1 MPGIDEGFWDQLDA
15 RIAATIV
22 RAPRRPMRPQSPLR
36 PQAPLRPQGPSNPAR
51 VSRPAPTIE
60 AQADRHHVSDWTG
73 LVETISAAGA
83 AAQVQDERLRERNAA
98 YEVLASDLR
107 RALDDV
113 ERYKGLVAQ
122 AQAQAEAKAREIQ
135 ALAEAR
141 INAIQARADAR
152 VQRAEERAHAADQ
165 RVIVVEDWLTTFEE
179 ASRSLLPA
187 LRPPIAKAS

>member
-22 RAPRRPMRPQSPLR
+22 RAPRRPMRPQGPLR
-36 PQAPLRPQGPSNPAR
+36 PAR

-122 AQAQAEAKAREIQ
+122 AQAQANALIKA
-135 ALAEAR
+135 AEDR
-141 INAIQARADAR
+141 AR
-152 VQRAEERAHAADQ
+152 VAEERAETAEGWLRRIAEAIESEFAPGSDEAAA
-165 RVIVVEDWLTTFEE
+165 I
-179 ASRSLLPA
+179 RSSIGRA
-187 LRPPIAKAS
+187 AVA

>member
-22 RAPRRPMRPQSPLR
+22 RVPRRRP
-36 PQAPLRPQGPSNPAR
+36 PQGPSDTAR
-51 VSRPAPTIE
+51 VPRPALTTEMP
-60 AQADRHHVSDWTG
+60 ADRHEVSDWTG

-83 AAQVQDERLRERNAA
+83 AAQVQDERLRQQNAA
-98 YEVLASDLR
+98 YEALASDLK

-122 AQAQAEAKAREIQ
+122 AQAQVDAKAREIQ
-135 ALAEAR
+135 ALADAR
-141 INAIQARADAR
+141 ISAIQARADAR
-152 VQRAEERAHAADQ
+152 VQRAEERAQAADQ

-179 ASRSLLPA
+179 ASRTLMPA
-187 LRPPIAKAS
+187 TRAPITKAS

>member
-22 RAPRRPMRPQSPLR
+22 RAPRRLR
-36 PQAPLRPQGPSNPAR
+36 PSQTSSNPAR
-51 VSRPAPTIE
+51 VARPASMIE
-60 AQADRHHVSDWTG
+60 VPAERLHVSDWTG

-98 YEVLASDLR
+98 YEVLAGDLR

-141 INAIQARADAR
+141 IDAIQARADAR

-165 RVIVVEDWLTTFEE
+165 RVVVVEDWLTTFEE

-187 LRPPIAKAS
+187 LRAPIAKAS

>member
-1 MPGIDEGFWDQLDA
+1 MTVRRGQGTVMPGIDEGFWDQLDA

-22 RAPRRPMRPQSPLR
+22 RAPRRLR
-36 PQAPLRPQGPSNPAR
+36 PPQASSNPAR
-51 VSRPAPTIE
+51 VSRPASMIE
-60 AQADRHHVSDWTG
+60 VQAERHHVSDWTG

-98 YEVLASDLR
+98 YEVLAGDLR

-141 INAIQARADAR
+141 IDAIQARADAR

-187 LRPPIAKAS
+187 LRAPIAKAS